1 MAVLSTAP
9 LQLLASIPPVTRAF
23 TALTV
28 VSSLLYYWLWWTSDS
43 DFSVPWLVLV
53 PGSSL
58 FYPWT
63 FVTSAFVETTVVELI
78 FTLITIPASLRY
90 LERLWGA
97 VETIKF
103 IVVTIAV
110 SNIIAFGLNWIEF
123 FVLRL
128 PLFLYGMQFHGQMAL
143 QIGVLVAFTQLIP
156 EHQVQLFG
164 VLKARVKTL
173 PMTYVTVSTVM
184 CLVGFQSPWIVIQF
198 GWLVSWVWLRFY
210 KKNADSLGGGPVYG
224 DRSETFA
231 LVSWFPPFIHKPITW
246 LGNTV
251 YSIAVKFHLIPL
263 GASDVEAPS
272 YSSVP
277 GGARAEAERRR
288 SALLLCGLFEALLTR
303 HRAMALKALDQRL
316 AAAPGAP
323 SRVPPITPG
332 GQSQGTSNVA
342 NGEAGIPKVS
352 VESTK
357 GKDEV
362 V

>member
-9 LQLLASIPPVTRAF
+9 LQFIASIPPVTRTF

-28 VSSLLYYWLWWTSDS
+28 VLSLLYYWLWWTSVEN
-43 DFSVPWLVLV
+43 FSVPWLVLV

-97 VETIKF
+97 AETIKF
-103 IVVTIAV
+103 VVVTIAV
-110 SNIIAFGLNWIEF
+110 SNVIAFGLNWIEF
-123 FVLRL
+123 FVLRS
-128 PLFLYGMQFHGQMAL
+128 PLFLYGMWFHGQMAL

-173 PMTYVTVSTVM
+173 PMSYLTVSTVM
-184 CLVGFQSPWIVIQF
+184 CLVGFPCPWIVIQF

-210 KKNADSLGGGPVYG
+210 KKNTETLGGGPVYG
-224 DRSETFA
+224 DRSETFS
-231 LVSWFPPFIHKPITW
+231 LVSWFPPLVHKPITF

-251 YSIAVKFHLIPL
+251 YGLATKFHLIPL
-263 GASDVEAPS
+263 SGSDVEAAN
-272 YSSVP
+272 YSQVP

-288 SALLLCGLFEALLTR
+288 
-303 HRAMALKALDQRL
+303 AMALKALDQQVAGGRNTPPRGP
-316 AAAPGAP
+316 ATVASSSAP
-323 SRVPPITPG
+323 SASNTVNDETSLAKGTGTKPTE
-332 GQSQGTSNVA
+332 GQEQAV
-342 NGEAGIPKVS
+342 
-352 VESTK
+352 
-357 GKDEV
+357 
-362 V
+362 